1 LVAVNQYVDMNS
13 SLTIIEYQDEHQPTF
28 KALNLEWLEKFN
40 LLEDRDLVALDN
52 PREAI
57 INSGG
62 IIYLAM
68 IDNKVIGSA
77 AVIYEHGEYE
87 LAKMAVEKEFRGRGI
102 SKILLDKCLEFTKQ
116 KGAKKIMLYS
126 NSQLRSALG
135 LYKSY
140 GFKDI
145 VLKDSPF
152 VTADVKMELLLA

>member
-1 LVAVNQYVDMNS
+1 MNS
-13 SLTIIEYQDEHQPTF
+13 LLAIIEYQDKYQPMF

-57 INSGG
+57 LNNGG

-77 AVIYEHGEYE
+77 AVIYEHNEYE
-87 LAKMAVEKEFRGRGI
+87 LAKMVVDKDYRGRGI
-102 SKILLDKCLEFTKQ
+102 SKILLDKCLEFVKQ
-116 KGAKKIMLYS
+116 KGAGRIMLYS
-126 NSQLRSALG
+126 NSQLKSALA

-140 GFKDI
+140 GFKNI
-145 VLKDSPF
+145 ALEDSPF
-152 VTADVKMELLLA
+152 ATADVKMELVLA